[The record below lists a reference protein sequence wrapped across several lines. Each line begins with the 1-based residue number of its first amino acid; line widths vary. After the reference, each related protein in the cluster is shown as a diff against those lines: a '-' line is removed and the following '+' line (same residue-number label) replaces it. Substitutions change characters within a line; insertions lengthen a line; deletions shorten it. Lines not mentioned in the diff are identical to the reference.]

1 MVTRSKG
8 CSVLP
13 DNQTESG
20 AELVTFTVA
29 NARPVDSKSLFAL
42 VDVEM
47 QIAGVTFEIRGVQA
61 RRIANGGT
69 SVELPTFKDGPIW
82 RAAIGLPDELR
93 GPLAD
98 AVLQFLV
105 DEGLAPQG
113 SPRPRPDGLH
123 CVVSRGISV
132 LLAANTRG
140 CAEEQVG
147 R

>member
-1 MVTRSKG
+1 MSEGYGLHEERRSDYRGMVTRSKG

-29 NARPVDSKSLFAL
+29 NARTVDSKSLFAL

-69 SVELPTFKDGPIW
+69 SVELPTFKDGPTW
-82 RAAIGLPDELR
+82 RAAIGLPEELR

-105 DEGLAPQG
+105 DEGLA
-113 SPRPRPDGLH
+113 RPRFTT
-123 CVVSRGISV
+123 
-132 LLAANTRG
+132 AA
-140 CAEEQVG
+140 A
-147 R
+147 

>member
-1 MVTRSKG
+1 MSEGYGLHEERRSDHRGMVTRSKG

-29 NARPVDSKSLFAL
+29 NARTVDSKSLFAL

-69 SVELPTFKDGPIW
+69 SVELPTFKDGSTW

-105 DEGLAPQG
+105 DEGLA
-113 SPRPRPDGLH
+113 RPRF
-123 CVVSRGISV
+123 ST
-132 LLAANTRG
+132 AA
-140 CAEEQVG
+140 A
-147 R
+147 